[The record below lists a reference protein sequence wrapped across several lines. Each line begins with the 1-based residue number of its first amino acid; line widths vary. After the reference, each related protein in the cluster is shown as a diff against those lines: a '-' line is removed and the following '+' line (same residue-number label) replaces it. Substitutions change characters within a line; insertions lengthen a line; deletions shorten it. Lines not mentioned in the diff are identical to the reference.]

1 VLLAS
6 GTLSILLGLFLLGNG
21 WLGAARVRSSGHQA
35 EQSESTAVKAA
46 YETYL
51 AAWKDK
57 GYAALNRLLSN
68 DYQAVNFQG
77 IVSTK
82 AHEIATAREDRTY
95 ETLSGDVM
103 SVAVFGNS
111 AVASGLVEARW
122 KDERGSVQKLTLR
135 FLAMLQKQHGHWRL
149 VATES
154 TTFNSAAH

>member
-1 VLLAS
+1 MLVECFSHQEHFQFSWACFFS
-6 GTLSILLGLFLLGNG
+6 GTDGSVLPRSVPANTKPSNPK
-21 WLGAARVRSSGHQA
+21 ARL
-35 EQSESTAVKAA
+35 KAA

-57 GYAALNRLLSN
+57 DYAALNRLLSN

-82 AHEIATAREDRTY
+82 AHEIVTAREDRTY

-111 AVASGLVEARW
+111 AVASGPIEARW

-135 FLAMLQKQHGHWRL
+135 FLAML
-149 VATES
+149 
-154 TTFNSAAH
+154 